1 MIDKPKRKDWWKCSA
16 LEQLENEALS
26 MPHSKWTIRVL
37 QDVPVHEKK
46 GNHLASVPSTMG
58 QVTFEDFSTFSTF
71 GANQV
76 ISLTKI
82 ASLHFAVQ
90 CEVMHVTIW
99 GTAASW
105 HVEEA
110 ITKLGKIC

>member
-1 MIDKPKRKDWWKCSA
+1 MMGKTIFEGFSA
-16 LEQLENEALS
+16 
-26 MPHSKWTIRVL
+26 
-37 QDVPVHEKK
+37 
-46 GNHLASVPSTMG
+46 
-58 QVTFEDFSTFSTF
+58 FSTF

-76 ISLTKI
+76 ISLMKI
-82 ASLHFAVQ
+82 ASLRFAVQ
-90 CEVMHVTIW
+90 CKVMHVTIW

>member
-1 MIDKPKRKDWWKCSA
+1 MIDKPKWKDWWRYSA

-26 MPHSKWTIRVL
+26 MPLPKWIIKVPHNA
-37 QDVPVHEKK
+37 PVHEKK
-46 GNHLASVPSTMG
+46 ESHLASAPSTMG
-58 QVTFEDFSTFSTF
+58 RTIFEGSSTFLTF
-71 GANQV
+71 GANQA
-76 ISLTKI
+76 ISLMKI

-99 GTAASW
+99 ETSVSW

-110 ITKLGKIC
+110 TMKLKRTC

>member
-1 MIDKPKRKDWWKCSA
+1 
-16 LEQLENEALS
+16 
-26 MPHSKWTIRVL
+26 
-37 QDVPVHEKK
+37 
-46 GNHLASVPSTMG
+46 MG
-58 QVTFEDFSTFSTF
+58 KIIFEDFFAFSTF

-82 ASLHFAVQ
+82 ASLHFTVQ

-99 GTAASW
+99 ETAASW

-110 ITKLGKIC
+110 ITKLRRIC

>member
-1 MIDKPKRKDWWKCSA
+1 MGKIAFEGFSA
-16 LEQLENEALS
+16 FL
-26 MPHSKWTIRVL
+26 
-37 QDVPVHEKK
+37 
-46 GNHLASVPSTMG
+46 
-58 QVTFEDFSTFSTF
+58 TF

-76 ISLTKI
+76 IALTKI
-82 ASLHFAVQ
+82 PSLHFAVQ

>member
-1 MIDKPKRKDWWKCSA
+1 MIDKPKLKDWWKCSA

-26 MPHSKWTIRVL
+26 MPHSKWIIRVL
-37 QDVPVHEKK
+37 QDVPVQEKK
-46 GNHLASVPSTMG
+46 GSHLASVPSTMG
-58 QVTFEDFSTFSTF
+58 KTILEDFSAFSTF

-99 GTAASW
+99 ETAASW
-105 HVEEA
+105 HEEEA
-110 ITKLGKIC
+110 IMKSRRIC

>member
-1 MIDKPKRKDWWKCSA
+1 M
-16 LEQLENEALS
+16 
-26 MPHSKWTIRVL
+26 HG
-37 QDVPVHEKK
+37 KK
-46 GNHLASVPSTMG
+46 ENHLASAPSMMG
-58 QVTFEDFSTFSTF
+58 KTILEGSFAFSTF
-71 GANQV
+71 GANQA
-76 ISLTKI
+76 IFLIKI